1 MAGEARVGRV
11 VGGRYRLV
19 EGLASGGFG
28 RVWAAYDETLG
39 VDVAV
44 KEIWLPSAGSDEE
57 HRERV
62 ARATREARNAAKLRD
77 HPHIVAVHDVV
88 VENGVP
94 WTVMRLVDGCSLGER
109 LGAEGP
115 LPAPRVAEVAGALL
129 KALGAAHAMGIVHR
143 DVKPANVMLA
153 RDGQVLLTDFGI
165 SVHQTDTAL
174 TSTGG
179 VIGSAEYM
187 APERLNGIDET
198 AGDLFSLGATLYQAV
213 EGVSP
218 FRRDTPT
225 ATLAAVAL
233 AQAPPPERAGALAP
247 LIIRLLAKEPGD
259 RPTVTAA
266 LDMLRG
272 GGSTAVITEKVAHAP
287 SEAPSP
293 RTEERGAL
301 RVTNPSGVRRKAV
314 KAARDAL
321 RGGGPITPASSPME
335 ERGALRITNRSGVRL
350 KVIVDGVWC
359 VNAQSGVSNTV
370 KVEPGVHDVRCD
382 RARATLPGRGE
393 PITARVDPGSTVQLF
408 ALTQGRHVLLSTDL
422 SRTKSRMAGGTGLA
436 VGLIGLVI
444 SLVVL
449 IGAIL
454 THRDTLAGDGQFVAN
469 DEEALSLAV
478 TSMGLG
484 CAAGGFL
491 LQIGFRAARNRP
503 ESFRSAAR
511 ASLLLTG
518 VCVAVMLGL
527 WMPLA

>member
-1 MAGEARVGRV
+1 MGRV

-44 KEIWLPSAGSDEE
+44 KEIWLPPAGSDEL

-62 ARATREARNAAKLRD
+62 TRATREARNAAKLRD

-88 VENGVP
+88 VEDGVP
-94 WTVMRLVDGCSLGER
+94 WTVMRLVDGCSLEER
-109 LGAEGP
+109 LRAEGP
-115 LPAPRVAEVAGALL
+115 MPAPRVAEVADALL
-129 KALGAAHAMGIVHR
+129 KALGAAHVMGIVHR

-218 FRRDTPT
+218 FRRETPT

-233 AQAPPPERAGALAP
+233 AQVQPPERAGALTP
-247 LIIRLLAKEPGD
+247 LITRLLAKEPRD
-259 RPTVTAA
+259 RPTVTEA
-266 LDMLRG
+266 LDMLG
-272 GGSTAVITEKVAHAP
+272 GGGATETITERVAHAL
-287 SEAPSP
+287 SEASSP

-301 RVTNPSGVRRKAV
+301 TGTKPSELRRKVA
-314 KAARDAL
+314 KAARNAL
-321 RGGGPITPASSPME
+321 RGGGPITAASSTRE
-335 ERGALRITNRSGVRL
+335 EQGELTFTNRSRVPL

-359 VNAQSGVSNTV
+359 VNVQSSDSNTV
-370 KVEPGVHDVRCD
+370 KVEPGVHNVRCE
-382 RARATLPGRGE
+382 RTRATRPGHSE
-393 PITARVDPGSTVQLF
+393 PITARVGPGSTVQLF
-408 ALTQGRHVLLSTDL
+408 AHTQGRHILLSTDPAH
-422 SRTKSRMAGGTGLA
+422 TEPRMPRGAGLA
-436 VGLIGLVI
+436 VGLIGFGI
-444 SLVVL
+444 SLATL
-449 IGAIL
+449 ILGIL
-454 THRDTLAGDGQFVAN
+454 THRDTLAGEGQFRPG
-469 DEEALSLAV
+469 EYLPIAV
-478 TSMGLG
+478 TCLGLG
-484 CAAGGFL
+484 SAVGSFL
-491 LQIGFRAARNRP
+491 LQIGYRAARNRP
-503 ESFRSAAR
+503 EFFRSAAK

-527 WMPLA
+527 WIPLT

>member
-1 MAGEARVGRV
+1 MTGEARVGRV

-28 RVWAAYDETLG
+28 RVWAAYDEALG

-44 KEIWLPSAGSDEE
+44 KEIWLPPAGSDEE

-94 WTVMRLVDGCSLGER
+94 WTVMRLVDGCSLEER
-109 LGAEGP
+109 LRAEGP

-129 KALGAAHAMGIVHR
+129 KALGAAHARGIVHR

-187 APERLNGIDET
+187 APERLNGVDEA

-218 FRRDTPT
+218 FRRETPT

-233 AQAPPPERAGALAP
+233 AQAPPPERAGALTP
-247 LIIRLLAKEPGD
+247 LITRLMAKEPGD
-259 RPTVTAA
+259 RPTVTTA
-266 LDMLRG
+266 LDILRG
-272 GGSTAVITEKVAHAP
+272 GRSTATITEKVAHAA

-293 RTEERGAL
+293 RTEERGEL
-301 RVTNPSGVRRKAV
+301 TVTKPSGLRRKAV
-314 KAARDAL
+314 KAARNAL
-321 RGGGPITPASSPME
+321 RGGGPITPASSRRE
-335 ERGALRITNRSGVRL
+335 ERGELTVTNRSRVPL

-359 VNAQSGVSNTV
+359 VNVQSGDSNTV
-370 KVEPGVHDVRCD
+370 KVEAGVHNVRCE
-382 RARATLPGRGE
+382 RAQATLPGHSE
-393 PITARVDPGSTVQLF
+393 PITARVGCGSTVQLF
-408 ALTQGRHVLLSTDL
+408 ARTQGRHVLLSTEP
-422 SRTKSRMAGGTGLA
+422 SHTKPKMPRGAGLA
-436 VGLIGLVI
+436 VGLIGFGI
-444 SLVVL
+444 SLATL
-449 IGAIL
+449 ILGIL
-454 THRDTLAGDGQFVAN
+454 THRDTLAGDGRFVVN
-469 DEEALSLAV
+469 DGGSLPIAV
-478 TSMGLG
+478 TLIGSG
-484 CAAGGFL
+484 CAAGSFL
-491 LQIGFRAARNRP
+491 LQIGYRVAGNRAK
-503 ESFRSAAR
+503 SFDSALGT
-511 ASLLLTG
+511 SLLLTS
-518 VCVAVMLGL
+518 VCVAVTLGL
-527 WMPLA
+527 WIPLT